1 VNFFYLDASALGKR
15 YALEMGTALINR
27 LFDSVAKD
35 RLMALSI
42 SIGEMMSIIVR
53 RHNAG
58 FISDERF
65 AQASAEFKTEI
76 VDADDFRLEP
86 VEDALIRTSLD
97 FIEQHA
103 LNATDALVL
112 CSALDVAGVLHGAG
126 DNLALVASD
135 TRLLLRAA
143 QAEGLTTFNP
153 ETDTPA
159 QLNALTA

>member
-1 VNFFYLDASALGKR
+1 
-15 YALEMGTALINR
+15 
-27 LFDSVAKD
+27 
-35 RLMALSI
+35 MALSI

-86 VEDALIRTSLD
+86 VEDALIRISLD

-103 LNATDALVL
+103 LNATGALVL

-126 DNLALVASD
+126 DNLVFVASD
-135 TRLLLRAA
+135 TRLLRAA
-143 QAEGLTTFNP
+143 QAKGLTTFNP

-159 QLNALTA
+159 QLDALTA